1 LKVLINPETRAP
13 LVFPIL
19 GEKFVGVDREEA
31 EKGEV
36 AEMNEMVVMSR
47 IEATIRERDLK
58 ARRAAGAED
67 DDTVT
72 MVPIDMEDPFR
83 FTEAKDLKRD
93 VRWIAKRLVD
103 VPDGT
108 TVSLVT
114 KGDSYGLDIP
124 EDAKPDRSEGL
135 KVGSHVA
142 IGPNVSP
149 KAMMNARGKVKSIK
163 GNRAVVELD
172 EGDLNRIER
181 STGKKFR
188 RETSM
193 PLSTLEVV
201 A

>member
-1 LKVLINPETRAP
+1 LKVLINPETFAP

-19 GEKFVGVDREEA
+19 GEKFLGVDRTEV
-31 EKGEV
+31 EKGVV
-36 AEMNEMVVMSR
+36 AELNEQSIMRR
-47 IEATIRERDLK
+47 IDAAIRQRDVK
-58 ARRAAGAED
+58 AREAAGAAAD
-67 DDTVT
+67 DAVA

-83 FTEAKDLKRD
+83 FTDAKDLKRD

-108 TVSLVT
+108 TVGLVT

-124 EDAKPDRSEGL
+124 EDATPDRSEGL
-135 KVGSHVA
+135 EVGSQVA

-163 GNRAVVELD
+163 GSRAVVELD

-181 STGKKFR
+181 ATGKKFR

>member
-1 LKVLINPETRAP
+1 MKALINPKTGAP

-19 GEKFVGVDREEA
+19 GEKFLGVDREEV

-36 AEMNEMVVMSR
+36 AELNEQSIMRR
-47 IEATIRERDLK
+47 IDATIRERDLK
-58 ARRAAGAED
+58 ARRTAGAAD

-103 VPDGT
+103 IPDGT
-108 TVSLVT
+108 TVGLVT
-114 KGDSYGLDIP
+114 QGSGYGLDIP
-124 EDAKPDRSEGL
+124 EGARPDRSEGL
-135 KVGSHVA
+135 KVGSQVA
-142 IGPNVSP
+142 VGPNVTP

-163 GNRAVVELD
+163 GSRAVVELD

>member
-1 LKVLINPETRAP
+1 
-13 LVFPIL
+13 
-19 GEKFVGVDREEA
+19 
-31 EKGEV
+31 
-36 AEMNEMVVMSR
+36 
-47 IEATIRERDLK
+47 
-58 ARRAAGAED
+58 
-67 DDTVT
+67 

-108 TVSLVT
+108 TVRLVT

-124 EDAKPDRSEGL
+124 EDATPDRSEGL
-135 KVGSHVA
+135 KVGSQVA